1 MNQDND
7 RFTSP
12 EGDPELSGLYRDL
25 ATERAP
31 EKLNRAVL
39 KEAAVAA
46 ASRSNRTSAWFRPLA
61 FVATIGLSLAVVMQI
76 SQSPE
81 LIVPR
86 SSESAAPLHDTKD
99 RQKPKNDATEDE
111 RKLAPMAGNSELLR
125 QNKAQLNDA
134 PPAADAAAQSISAEP
149 ITRKDFK
156 EESHDSVGAI
166 EKSRSRAELE
176 PDRAVGLV
184 SSGRTTPTAEPTAAM
199 ALEESAAV
207 TAKRAQATDSL
218 VESAPV
224 KATEA
229 PSPAGI
235 MSALSA
241 DFESKPATCDD
252 DARSQADT
260 WWQCIEDL
268 RAEDKREI
276 ADNELEDFRTAYPD
290 FLPAN

>member
-7 RFTSP
+7 KFTSP
-12 EGDPELSGLYRDL
+12 DSDPELSGLYQDL

-46 ASRSNRTSAWFRPLA
+46 ARRSSRASAWFRPLA

-86 SSESAAPLHDTKD
+86 SSESEAPLHDTKD
-99 RQKPKNDATEDE
+99 LQKPKNDATEDE

-125 QNKAQLNDA
+125 QNKAQLTDA

-149 ITRKDFK
+149 ITREDFK

-166 EKSRSRAELE
+166 EKSRSRAEVE
-176 PDRAVGLV
+176 PDRAIGLV
-184 SSGRTTPTAEPTAAM
+184 SSGRAAPAEEPTAAM
-199 ALEESAAV
+199 TLEESAGVA
-207 TAKRAQATDSL
+207 AKSAQATDSL

-229 PSPAGI
+229 APPAGI

-241 DFESKPATCDD
+241 DAESEAATCDD
-252 DARSQADT
+252 DARSQADS

-268 RAEDKREI
+268 RANDKREI

-290 FLPAN
+290 YLPAD